1 MKSTTQRFAA
11 AALGTIVAFG
21 SASLVHAQKVYTD
34 YDHNANFAQYHT
46 FSIYRVHASDQ
57 LMEGRIRSNIEAS
70 LRDHGW
76 QEVPQ
81 GGDVAVTAV
90 GNVKNTQEYT
100 TFYNDLGP
108 GWGYGGWGG
117 RYGWGGWG
125 GRGWGGFGGFGGD
138 GVATTRSELVPV
150 GTLAVDLYDSRTHQ
164 LIFRGT
170 ATDELS
176 TKHADKNARKGAK
189 AVDKIFYK
197 LPNARHAG

>member
-1 MKSTTQRFAA
+1 MKSTLQHHFAT
-11 AALGTIVAFG
+11 AALATAVALE
-21 SASLVHAQKVYTD
+21 SASAAHAQKVYTD
-34 YDHNANFAQYHT
+34 YDHNANFGQYHT

-57 LMEGRIRSNIEAS
+57 LMESRLRSNIEAS

-90 GNVKNTQEYT
+90 GSVRNQQEYT

-117 RYGWGGWG
+117 QFGWGGWG
-125 GRGWGGFGGFGGD
+125 GRGWGGFGGD
-138 GVATTRSELVPV
+138 GVATTRSQIVPV
-150 GTLAVDLYDSRTHQ
+150 GTLAIDLYDSRTHQ

-170 ATDELS
+170 ASDELS

-189 AVDKIFYK
+189 AVDKIFDK